1 MGGLP
6 TEEHALPKSKRL
18 RCKARL
24 VRLEEEEE
32 EEEASTRDTGRHR
45 RNVHDTEEQQQHGRR
60 PREELWEVDHERP
73 ETVDEDA
80 SED

>member
-1 MGGLP
+1 MGRLP
-6 TEEHALPKSKRL
+6 TEEYALPKSKRL

-24 VRLEEEEE
+24 VRLEEEG
-32 EEEASTRDTGRHR
+32 EASTRDTGRHR
-45 RNVHDTEEQQQHGRR
+45 RNVHEAEEQQQHDRR